1 MVFSSIFFLFTF
13 LPLSLLL
20 YWMSPAKMKNFTLLA
35 VSLFFYAWGEPVYVL
50 LMIASILTNF
60 VFGIFIE
67 SELIKEKRAVR
78 RALFI
83 SAVVFNILILG
94 FFKYYG
100 FLAENINALFNA
112 DIAYSE
118 LPLPIGISFY
128 TFQVLSYV
136 IDVYLGKVRL
146 QRNPVSFALYVT
158 MFPQLIAGPI
168 VRYSDIESQLEQRN
182 VSAAKFGEG
191 AQRFIQGLGKKVLIA
206 NSMGA
211 LWDIT
216 QAMDMTGISVF
227 SAWLGIIAYTFQI
240 YFDFSGYSDM
250 AIGLGKMFGFE
261 FMENF
266 DHPYI
271 SRSVTEFWR
280 RWHISLGTWFREY
293 VYIPLGG
300 NRCSRIRQ
308 IRNIMAVWMLT
319 GLWHGASWNFVVW
332 GIYYGCLLLIEK
344 MFLKKL
350 IDNAPA
356 IISHVYCM
364 LAVIIG
370 WVLFASRDIESAAA
384 YLGVMSGASG
394 NVLVDNAFIYYLKS
408 NAVMLVISLLFST
421 GIFRE
426 IFEPEEISDKIRTRV
441 SHSAAVILHAFILF
455 MSTAY
460 LVTETYNPFLYF
472 RF

>member
-20 YWMSPAKMKNFTLLA
+20 YWMSPAKIKNFTLLA

-182 VSAAKFGEG
+182 VSASKFGEG

-332 GIYYGCLLLIEK
+332 GIYYACLLLIEK

-421 GIFRE
+421 GIFKE

>member
-20 YWMSPAKMKNFTLLA
+20 YWMSPSKIKNFTLLA

-182 VSAAKFGEG
+182 VSASKFGEG

-332 GIYYGCLLLIEK
+332 GIYYGFLLLIEK
-344 MFLKKL
+344 FFLKKS

-370 WVLFASRDIESAAA
+370 WVLFASRDIKSAAA

>member
-20 YWMSPAKMKNFTLLA
+20 YWMSPSKIKNFTLLA

-182 VSAAKFGEG
+182 VSASKFGEG

-332 GIYYGCLLLIEK
+332 GIYYGFLLLIEK
-344 MFLKKL
+344 FFLKKS

>member
-20 YWMSPAKMKNFTLLA
+20 YWMSPSKIKNFTLLA

-50 LMIASILTNF
+50 LMISSILTNF

-182 VSAAKFGEG
+182 VSASKFGEG

-250 AIGLGKMFGFE
+250 AIGLGKMFGFV

-344 MFLKKL
+344 FFLKKS

>member
-20 YWMSPAKMKNFTLLA
+20 YWMSPAKIKNFTLLA

-344 MFLKKL
+344 FFLKKS

>member
-20 YWMSPAKMKNFTLLA
+20 YWMSPAKIKNFTLLA

-182 VSAAKFGEG
+182 VSASKFGEG

>member
-20 YWMSPAKMKNFTLLA
+20 YWMSPAKIKNFTLLA

-50 LMIASILTNF
+50 LMIASIITNF

-67 SELIKEKRAVR
+67 SELIKEKRAVL

-182 VSAAKFGEG
+182 VSASKFGEG

>member
-20 YWMSPAKMKNFTLLA
+20 YWMSPAKIKNFTLLA

-182 VSAAKFGEG
+182 VSASKFGEG

-460 LVTETYNPFLYF
+460 LVTETYNLFLYF

>member
-20 YWMSPAKMKNFTLLA
+20 YWMSPAKIKNFTLLA

-50 LMIASILTNF
+50 LMIASIITNF

-67 SELIKEKRAVR
+67 SELIKEKMAVR

-182 VSAAKFGEG
+182 VSASKFGEG

-344 MFLKKL
+344 FFLKKL

>member
-20 YWMSPAKMKNFTLLA
+20 YWMSPAKIKNFTLLA

-112 DIAYSE
+112 DISYSE

-182 VSAAKFGEG
+182 VSASKFGEG

-332 GIYYGCLLLIEK
+332 GIYYGFLLLIEK
-344 MFLKKL
+344 FFLKKS

>member
-13 LPLSLLL
+13 LPLSLLI
-20 YWMSPAKMKNFTLLA
+20 YWMSPAKIKNFTLLA

-112 DIAYSE
+112 DISYSE

-344 MFLKKL
+344 FFLKKL

>member
-20 YWMSPAKMKNFTLLA
+20 YWMSPAKIKNFTLLA

-182 VSAAKFGEG
+182 VSASKFGEG

-266 DHPYI
+266 DHPYV

-344 MFLKKL
+344 LFLKKL

>member
-20 YWMSPAKMKNFTLLA
+20 YWMSPAKIKNFTLLA

-191 AQRFIQGLGKKVLIA
+191 AQRFIQGLGKKVLLA

-266 DHPYI
+266 DHPYV

-344 MFLKKL
+344 FFLKKL

>member
-13 LPLSLLL
+13 LPLSLLI
-20 YWMSPAKMKNFTLLA
+20 YWMSPAKINNFTLLA

-182 VSAAKFGEG
+182 VSASKFGEG

>member
-20 YWMSPAKMKNFTLLA
+20 YWMSPAKIKNFTLLA

-266 DHPYI
+266 DHPYV

-332 GIYYGCLLLIEK
+332 GIYYGFLLLIEK
-344 MFLKKL
+344 FFLKKS

>member
-13 LPLSLLL
+13 LPLSLLI
-20 YWMSPAKMKNFTLLA
+20 YWMSPAKIKNFTLLA

-182 VSAAKFGEG
+182 VSASKFGEG

-350 IDNAPA
+350 IDDAPA

>member
-20 YWMSPAKMKNFTLLA
+20 YWMSPAKIKNFTLLA

-191 AQRFIQGLGKKVLIA
+191 AQRFIQGLGKKVLLA

-266 DHPYI
+266 DHPYV

-293 VYIPLGG
+293 IYIPLGG
-300 NRCSRIRQ
+300 NRCSRMKQ
-308 IRNIMAVWMLT
+308 VRNIMAVWMLT

>member
-1 MVFSSIFFLFTF
+1 MCSIF
-13 LPLSLLL
+13 
-20 YWMSPAKMKNFTLLA
+20 
-35 VSLFFYAWGEPVYVL
+35 
-50 LMIASILTNF
+50 
-60 VFGIFIE
+60 
-67 SELIKEKRAVR
+67 
-78 RALFI
+78 
-83 SAVVFNILILG
+83 LILG

-182 VSAAKFGEG
+182 VSASKFGEG

-266 DHPYI
+266 DHPYV

>member
-20 YWMSPAKMKNFTLLA
+20 YWMSPAKIKNFTLLA

-426 IFEPEEISDKIRTRV
+426 IFEPEEISDKIRNRV

>member
-20 YWMSPAKMKNFTLLA
+20 YWMSPAKIKNFTLLA

-182 VSAAKFGEG
+182 VSASKFGEG

-350 IDNAPA
+350 IDDAPA

>member
-20 YWMSPAKMKNFTLLA
+20 YWMSPAKIKNFTLLA

-350 IDNAPA
+350 IDDAPA

-421 GIFRE
+421 GIFR
-426 IFEPEEISDKIRTRV
+426 
-441 SHSAAVILHAFILF
+441 
-455 MSTAY
+455 
-460 LVTETYNPFLYF
+460 
-472 RF
+472 

>member
-67 SELIKEKRAVR
+67 SELIKEKRAVL

-182 VSAAKFGEG
+182 VSASKFGEG
-191 AQRFIQGLGKKVLIA
+191 AQRFIQGLGKKVLLA

-216 QAMDMTGISVF
+216 QAMDMTGISVL

-266 DHPYI
+266 DHPYV

-300 NRCSRIRQ
+300 NRCSRMKQ
-308 IRNIMAVWMLT
+308 VRNIMAVWMLT

-332 GIYYGCLLLIEK
+332 GIYYGFLLLIEK
-344 MFLKKL
+344 FFLKKS

-421 GIFRE
+421 GIFKE

>member
-67 SELIKEKRAVR
+67 SELIKEKRAVL

-182 VSAAKFGEG
+182 VSASKFGEG